1 MLGELEVRNA
11 KLGSR
16 ILRDWMA
23 CGQHLSRMRAN
34 SAIAKHLEHRTR
46 LDGEYGNTAVNVS
59 GDGGRNAGG
68 FF

>member
-1 MLGELEVRNA
+1 
-11 KLGSR
+11 
-16 ILRDWMA
+16 MA
-23 CGQHLSRMRAN
+23 WGQHLSRMRAN